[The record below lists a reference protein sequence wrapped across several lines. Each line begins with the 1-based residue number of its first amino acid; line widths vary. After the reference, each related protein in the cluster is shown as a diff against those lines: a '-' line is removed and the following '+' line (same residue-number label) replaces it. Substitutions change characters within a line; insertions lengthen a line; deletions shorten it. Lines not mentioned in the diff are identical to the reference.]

1 MNMAQSAIR
10 EKWQKDKRLFIA
22 SDETDEGNHAVV
34 VPCEVLR
41 NYVHPHFYKR
51 YLNQRY
57 SNLIASPAFGITRE
71 MLNRES
77 ND

>member
-1 MNMAQSAIR
+1 MCHTHECSVHIAFVVRYQGKVAER
-10 EKWQKDKRLFIA
+10 QEAVRA

-51 YLNQRY
+51 YLN
-57 SNLIASPAFGITRE
+57 
-71 MLNRES
+71 
-77 ND
+77 